1 MIAVFKFNQQDDGDR
16 IIFLDILRGGRSL
29 SKKID

>member
-1 MIAVFKFNQQDDGDR
+1 MIAVLNMNQQDNGDR